1 MAAEAEQ
8 GTQREGFGALGE
20 APLVEG
26 GEALVPELVKVEEE
40 AGGVF
45 FKAEGGGWVRRRAS
59 MALDSTIH
67 STVSPRANSIAWAM
81 AEGKLMYHCSLA

>member
-20 APLVEG
+20 ALLAEG
-26 GEALVPELVKVEEE
+26 GEALVPELVEVEED

-45 FKAEGGGWVRRRAS
+45 FKTEGGG
-59 MALDSTIH
+59 
-67 STVSPRANSIAWAM
+67 
-81 AEGKLMYHCSLA
+81 